1 MGTRDEARQKTRVGV
16 SPNEL
21 IRGDL
26 NDVISDIK
34 EPRRIG
40 KLSTK
45 ISFPGDGTDTD
56 PSSGRNGGS
65 DADGEKMKG
74 KGRKYGRE

>member
-1 MGTRDEARQKTRVGV
+1 M

-45 ISFPGDGTDTD
+45 ISFPADGTDTD
-56 PSSGRNGGS
+56 PSRERNGESDAEGERMKGAGRNHGQ
-65 DADGEKMKG
+65 K
-74 KGRKYGRE
+74 

>member
-1 MGTRDEARQKTRVGV
+1 MGGQDEIATKTRVGV

-40 KLSTK
+40 KLSMK
-45 ISFPGDGTDTD
+45 ISL
-56 PSSGRNGGS
+56 
-65 DADGEKMKG
+65 ADGADINPFTVP
-74 KGRKYGRE
+74 